1 MCKSRVL
8 KHELFI
14 VNQIELCEQMNISFS
29 ELARRI
35 GQTPQDFNKKT
46 QANNG
51 NLEGVEGHR

>member
-1 MCKSRVL
+1 LL
-8 KHELFI
+8 KF
-14 VNQIELCEQMNISFS
+14 NKGEQMNISFS